1 MYKLR
6 DYQQRG
12 KDELYDKIRAGKRKI
27 IMWVPTGG
35 GKGLMMSDL
44 VNDVASMGMGTM
56 SVMRRRDLIFQT
68 RDNYLKYHRHDAS
81 IIMGNTKGYDAT
93 KPHQVCSI
101 DTIRTRM
108 ALGHY
113 EYLAKKRLYIIDECQ
128 DSNSP
133 TYKNMFEW
141 IEKNNPDA
149 IFVGFTATPFTV
161 GGKPLGFW
169 QDYVQPIK
177 PIDMRNNGWL
187 VPDLHFAPETKINT
201 AGLKLEQGDYKEKD
215 LFDRAKDSVLIGD
228 IVSTWLKYG
237 EQRPTIMFCVNKEHS
252 MMMAAAFN
260 MRGIAA
266 IHVDEKTCADERKA
280 AVLGLKTGK
289 YKIMCNIETMTT
301 GVDAPHVS
309 CLIWGRPTW
318 SEVLY
323 CQGNGRGLR
332 PYKICADCG
341 MEYGGEQ
348 ACIRCGSVLRTFEKK
363 NCIILDHAA
372 NAERHG
378 FVYDDR
384 KARLHL
390 LMDEDEQKKYKKG
403 GNTKSADPITMCE
416 KCFVY
421 VKPGQPC
428 SVCLSVKKCIELPKQ
443 EAGELKLIDDELA
456 AKLRL
461 NQLLNQYEYLRR
473 RAEIQRRPTSGVYF
487 TLYNNVGDIIFT
499 EPYKSTL
506 GVPDWV
512 QQECEKRQ
520 WEKKQKEIYERNEN

>member
-1 MYKLR
+1 MYQLR
-6 DYQQRG
+6 DYQQDG
-12 KDELYDKIRAGKRKI
+12 KDELYEKIRQGKRNLI
-27 IMWVPTGG
+27 EWIPTGG

-44 VNDVASMGMGTM
+44 VNDVASMGFGTM
-56 SVMRRRDLIFQT
+56 TVMRRRDLIFQT
-68 RDNYLKYHRHDAS
+68 RENYIKYHRHDVS

-93 KPHQVCSI
+93 KLHQVCSI

-113 EYLAKKRLYIIDECQ
+113 EYLAKKRLYIIDECH

-133 TYKNMFEW
+133 TYQRFFEW
-141 IEKNNPDA
+141 IKSVNPDA

-161 GGKPLGFW
+161 GGLPLGFW

-177 PIDMRNNGWL
+177 PVDMRDKGWL
-187 VPDLHFAPETKINT
+187 VPDLHYAPETKINT

-228 IVSTWLKYG
+228 IVATWLKYG

-252 MMMAAAFN
+252 MMMTAAFN
-260 MRGIAA
+260 MRGIPA
-266 IHVDEKTCADERKA
+266 IHVDESTTSDERKV
-280 AVLGLKTGK
+280 AVDGLRPGVGK
-289 YKIMCNIETMTT
+289 YKVICCIETLTT
-301 GVDAPHVS
+301 GVDAPWVS

-332 PYKICADCG
+332 PYKVCADCG
-341 MEYGGEQ
+341 FQYGAEM
-348 ACIRCGSVLRTFEKK
+348 ACLKCKSTLVSFQKQ

-384 KARLHL
+384 RARIKA
-390 LMDEDEQKKYKKG
+390 LMGEEEQKKYSKG
-403 GNTKSADPITMCE
+403 GARKVENPITMCE

-421 VKPGQPC
+421 TKPGMPC
-428 SVCLSVKKCIELPKQ
+428 PKCLSVKKCVELPKI

-461 NQLLNQYEYLRR
+461 NQLLSQYEYLYR
-473 RAEIQRRPTSGVYF
+473 RAEIQRRPVSGIWF
-487 TLYNNVGDIIFT
+487 TLYNQHGDLIFQP
-499 EPYKSTL
+499 PYKEKL

-512 QQECEKRQ
+512 EKQ
-520 WEKKQKEIYERNEN
+520 IWEKKQKEIYERRE

>member
-6 DYQQRG
+6 DYQAIG
-12 KDELYDKIRAGKRKI
+12 KDDLYDKIRAGKRNI
-27 IMWVPTGG
+27 IEWIPTGG

-44 VNDVASMGMGTM
+44 VNDVASKGMATM
-56 SVMRRRDLIFQT
+56 TVMRRRDLIFQT
-68 RDNYLKYHRHDAS
+68 RDNYNKYHNHKPS
-81 IIMGNTKGYDAT
+81 IIMGNSKGYEHGN
-93 KPHQVCSI
+93 PHQVCSI

-108 ALGHY
+108 LMDQY
-113 EYLAKKRLYIIDECQ
+113 QYLAKSRLFIIDECH

-133 TYKNMFEW
+133 TYQAMFSWIKN
-141 IEKNNPDA
+141 INPDA

-161 GGKPLGFW
+161 GGKPLDFW

-177 PIDMRNNGWL
+177 PIDMRDRGWL

-252 MMMAAAFN
+252 MMMTAAFN
-260 MRGIAA
+260 MRGIPA
-266 IHVDEKTCADERKA
+266 IHVDEKTTQDERKA
-280 AVLGLKTGK
+280 AVQGLKTGK
-289 YKIMCNIETMTT
+289 YKVVCCIETLTT
-301 GVDAPHVS
+301 GVDAPWVS

-332 PYKICADCG
+332 PYKVCADCG
-341 MEYGGEQ
+341 FEYGGED
-348 ACIRCGSVLRTFEKK
+348 ACIRCGSTLRTFEKR

-384 KARLHL
+384 RARLKA
-390 LMDEDEQKKYKKG
+390 LMGEEEQKRYKKG
-403 GNTKSADPITMCE
+403 GNVSSGGSITMCE

-421 VKPGQPC
+421 TKPGMPC
-428 SVCLSVKKCIELPKQ
+428 PKCLSVKKCIELPKM
-443 EAGELKLIDDELA
+443 EAGELKLIDEALA
-456 AKLRL
+456 QKLRL
-461 NQLLNQYEYLRR
+461 NQLLSQYEYLRR
-473 RAEIQRRPTSGVYF
+473 RAEIQHRPVSSVYF
-487 TLYNNVGDIIFT
+487 TLYNQHGDLIFQ

-512 QQECEKRQ
+512 EQEIFKRNQEKALKG
-520 WEKKQKEIYERNEN
+520 EL